1 MRCEIVSSKIWRASG
16 EYIKK
21 NRKFRFS
28 RELLGEKE
36 SHIREKIFSELGSR
50 HRVSRKYIV
59 ISEVKELKPE
69 EVTDL
74 DLRKILG
81 VESEF

>member
-1 MRCEIVSSKIWRASG
+1 MSSKIWRASG
-16 EYIKK
+16 DYKK
-21 NRKFRFS
+21 KKRTFTFS

-36 SHIREKIFSELGSR
+36 SHIRERILSELGSR
-50 HRVSRKYIV
+50 HKVKRKEIN
-59 ISEVKELKPE
+59 ITEIKEIKPE

-81 VESEF
+81 LETDFS

>member
-1 MRCEIVSSKIWRASG
+1 MRCEKLSSKIWRASG

-21 NRKFRFS
+21 KRKFSFS

-36 SHIREKIFSELGSR
+36 SHIREKILSELGSR

-59 ISEVKELKPE
+59 INEVKELKPE